1 MYAITKLTLQNE
13 SGDPIYEFVVYSRK
27 TSREYGRYSTYLEA
41 SNRVRELTSAQ
52 FDRMRLKTNYTSKD
66 IQMSEDTN
74 QQEVLVG
81 ILNVTR
87 DQLTRAMNLNA
98 ELEVL
103 LKIEKKRVLDLEAEI
118 SEIKNKEK
126 KS

>member
-1 MYAITKLTLQNE
+1 
-13 SGDPIYEFVVYSRK
+13 
-27 TSREYGRYSTYLEA
+27 
-41 SNRVRELTSAQ
+41 
-52 FDRMRLKTNYTSKD
+52 
-66 IQMSEDTN
+66 MSEATN

-103 LKIEKKRVLDLEAEI
+103 LKMEKKRVMELEEQI
-118 SEIKNKEK
+118 SEIQNKDK

>member
-1 MYAITKLTLQNE
+1 
-13 SGDPIYEFVVYSRK
+13 
-27 TSREYGRYSTYLEA
+27 
-41 SNRVRELTSAQ
+41 
-52 FDRMRLKTNYTSKD
+52 
-66 IQMSEDTN
+66 MSEDTN